1 MTFQLVYTE
10 KFEKRAIRFL
20 KQHPDVKQK
29 YLKTLQLLE
38 LNPHHPSLR
47 HRLRLRLH
55 RLSGKLKKFHSA
67 SIDMFYRITLEFEI
81 RDNMIIL
88 VDVGALD
95 DVY

>member
-47 HRLRLRLH
+47 LRLH

-88 VDVGALD
+88 VDVGTHD

>member
-38 LNPHHPSLR
+38 LNPQHPS
-47 HRLRLRLH
+47 LRLH
-55 RLSGKLKKFHSA
+55 RLSGKLKAYHSA

-81 RDNMIIL
+81 HENMIIL
-88 VDVGALD
+88 VDVGAHD

>member
-47 HRLRLRLH
+47 LH

-81 RDNMIIL
+81 RDNMIVL
-88 VDVGALD
+88 VDVGTHD

>member
-29 YLKTLQLLE
+29 YLKMLQLLE

-47 HRLRLRLH
+47 LH
-55 RLSGKLKKFHSA
+55 RLSGK
-67 SIDMFYRITLEFEI
+67 
-81 RDNMIIL
+81 
-88 VDVGALD
+88 
-95 DVY
+95 

>member
-47 HRLRLRLH
+47 FH
-55 RLSGKLKKFHSA
+55 RLSGKLQKYHSA

-88 VDVGALD
+88 VDVGAHD

>member
-20 KQHPDVKQK
+20 KQYPDVKQK

-38 LNPHHPSLR
+38 LNPHHPA
-47 HRLRLRLH
+47 LRLH
-55 RLSGKLKKFHSA
+55 RLSGKLKNFHSA
-67 SIDMFYRITLEFEI
+67 SIDMFYGITLEFEI
-81 RDNMIIL
+81 HENMIIL
-88 VDVGALD
+88 VNVGAHD

>member
-47 HRLRLRLH
+47 LH
-55 RLSGKLKKFHSA
+55 RLSGKLQKYHSA

-88 VDVGALD
+88 VDVGAHD